1 MTVVKAPTPYRW
13 TRWLVVSAFVAVYIA
28 HAFYLCRLVA
38 TPMEGWANSEIMDS
52 GFLGLGPYF
61 QEQDYYTGFSYALG
75 AAFAVWAVGRFLR
88 SRQAAMAAGAAGSI
102 TFVGVLMA
110 AGCFMIGCCGS
121 PMLGVY
127 LGIFGAKAL
136 GIGKPLM
143 AVVSLISVGIGY
155 WYLSRRARKE
165 ICPDSSCACHG
176 IPAPHKT
183 KEDLEKPLKAF

>member
-1 MTVVKAPTPYRW
+1 MTDAKGQPSYLW
-13 TRWLVVSAFVAVYIA
+13 TRWLPPLVFVGVFAA
-28 HAFYLCRLVA
+28 HAFYLCRLIA
-38 TPMEGWANSEIMDS
+38 TPMVGWASSEIMDT
-52 GFLGLGPYF
+52 GFLGLGAYL
-61 QEQDYYTGFSYALG
+61 QAQDYYTGFSYALG
-75 AAFAVWAVGRFLR
+75 AAFAAWAICRFLR
-88 SRQAAMAAGAAGSI
+88 SRQTAMAAGAAGSI

-110 AGCFMIGCCGS
+110 AGCFIIGCCGS

-165 ICPDSSCACHG
+165 ICLDSSCACHG
-176 IPAPHKT
+176 IPASSEIK
-183 KEDLEKPLKAF
+183 K